1 MKQLVELFKALADES
16 RLRILNLLVNAGEL
30 CVCDIQKIL
39 RFSQPK
45 VSRHLTYLKHAGLV
59 RDRREGMWVVY
70 SFVGLQDE
78 SRRRLM
84 KELKDVFDLNL
95 RLREDIGLLR
105 QAIRVG
111 TCKTY
116 CVIYPDRFPD
126 VIRPRKGTRRDRRR
140 SK

>member
-59 RDRREGMWVVY
+59 RDRREGLWVVY

-84 KELKDVFDLNL
+84 KELKDVFDLISFAVEYPHDTDHRKKSAPVVGQDSLNN
-95 RLREDIGLLR
+95 RPFIEVWKIGFHR
-105 QAIRVG
+105 G
-111 TCKTY
+111 
-116 CVIYPDRFPD
+116 
-126 VIRPRKGTRRDRRR
+126 
-140 SK
+140 